1 MRPDQL
7 KLRALTQPKCCRLK
21 TGMSGAC
28 GMLALLLLLAGC
40 SANRHVD
47 TLEAQLRH
55 QESEINRLTGALNRV
70 EAELMATRE
79 DSQALRTQLTGAG
92 QQVIPPEQAELF
104 YRVTGVQIDKLQ
116 TSYLQGEQGESGR
129 LAVMVTP
136 VDQFQT
142 ALRVPGE
149 ITIKLRPTETE
160 GQAALLHQTFHAREV
175 QQLWTAGWVSSGY
188 LLQIPWD
195 TEHAGDTAADQPMQ
209 AVSLEATFRTFD
221 GRQFSTQ
228 LEFALPPGRNPTEI
242 AAGEPEQLEQPE
254 RRVPVPIEPVVFE
267 PVRPPSGFP
276 RTDTSDRRTI
286 EEFPVYR

>member
-1 MRPDQL
+1 MRPDQS
-7 KLRALTQPKCCRLK
+7 KFRALTQTIRRRRKAG
-21 TGMSGAC
+21 TTGAC
-28 GMLALLLLLAGC
+28 GLFAALLLLAGC
-40 SANRHVD
+40 SANRHAD

-79 DSQALRTQLTGAG
+79 DSQALREQLTGTG

-104 YRVTGVQIDKLQ
+104 YRVSGVQIDKLQ
-116 TSYLQGEQGESGR
+116 TSYLPGEQGESGR

-149 ITIKLRPTETE
+149 ITIKLRPTETD
-160 GQAALLHQTFHAREV
+160 GQPALLHQTFHAREV

-195 TEHAGDTAADQPMQ
+195 TEHAGEEATEQPMQ
-209 AVSLEATFRTFD
+209 AVRLEATFRTFD

-228 LEFALPPGRNPTEI
+228 QEFALPPGRNPTEI
-242 AAGEPEQLEQPE
+242 VAREPE